1 MSVSDIVINAAGLA
15 LSARLAVPA
24 SKPAATVLALP
35 GGGYLSR
42 YWDHPIDP
50 KSSLLALGAQLGY
63 NVISIDRPGYGRSAG
78 LPDEQ
83 QWLDPQAELLSRLIE
98 DLGDTI
104 DVGAGVFLI
113 GHSMGGILSLLIAA
127 LQRNPTLLGV
137 DVSGVPRRF
146 SDIMKTAVRASLE
159 QLRQAPVIATA
170 AEKAPL
176 FYGPAGTY
184 DPRTVEA
191 ERQWSAACPPIEM
204 EDGTFNWPDRFAEIA
219 ARIKVPVQYT
229 LGEYE
234 MVTDN
239 SLEALAATAKEF
251 TASARV
257 VVNRQVL
264 SSHNVSL
271 HHVARAFHLRA
282 FAFFDEALVARAM
295 VQPS

>member
-1 MSVSDIVINAAGLA
+1 MSVSEIVLNAGGLD
-15 LSARLAVPA
+15 LSARLARA
-24 SKPAATVLALP
+24 EGAPAATVLALP
-35 GGGYLSR
+35 GGGYLR
-42 YWDHPIDP
+42 NYWDNPVDP
-50 KSSLLALGAQLGY
+50 RGSLLRLGAQLGY
-63 NVISIDRPGYGRSAG
+63 NVIALDRPGYGRSAG

-83 QWLDPQAELLSRLIE
+83 QWLDPQAERLSQLVN
-98 DLGDTI
+98 DLGKTV

-127 LQRNPTLLGV
+127 MQRNRNLLGV

-146 SDIMKTAVRASLE
+146 TQVMQDAVRASLE
-159 QLRQAPVIATA
+159 QLRKAPVIATGE
-170 AEKAPL
+170 EKAPL
-176 FYGPAGTY
+176 FYGPKGTY
-184 DPRTVEA
+184 DPRMIAA
-191 ERQWSAACPPIEM
+191 EGEWSAACPPTEM
-204 EDGTFNWPDRFAEIA
+204 EDGTFNWPDRFADVA

-251 TASARV
+251 IASPRV
-257 VVNRQVL
+257 VVQRQPL

-282 FAFFDEALVARAM
+282 FAFFDEAIVARNM
-295 VQPS
+295 GSGG